1 MHKRLVMILGLT
13 LAPLAFSGC
22 SDAPAVTGSMEEATV
37 KGVVKI
43 RGKAATGGKVTFRG
57 SNINR
62 PNAKVVEA
70 DIGKDGTFTAKPL
83 IGKNF
88 VEISSK
94 DLMTARN
101 RELTE
106 NEQLV
111 DIPSGEA
118 TLNIELPATGPLKV
132 Q

>member
-1 MHKRLVMILGLT
+1 MRKRFAMILGMT
-13 LAPLAFSGC
+13 LAPLLASGC
-22 SDAPAVTGSMEEATV
+22 SDGPAVTGSMEEATI

-43 RGKAATGGKVTFRG
+43 RGKAATGGKVSFRG
-57 SNINR
+57 SNVNR
-62 PNAKVVEA
+62 PDAKVVEA
-70 DIGKDGTFTAKPL
+70 DIAKDGTFTAKPL

-88 VEISSK
+88 VEVSSK
-94 DLMTARN
+94 DLLNAKN
-101 RELTE
+101 RDLTE